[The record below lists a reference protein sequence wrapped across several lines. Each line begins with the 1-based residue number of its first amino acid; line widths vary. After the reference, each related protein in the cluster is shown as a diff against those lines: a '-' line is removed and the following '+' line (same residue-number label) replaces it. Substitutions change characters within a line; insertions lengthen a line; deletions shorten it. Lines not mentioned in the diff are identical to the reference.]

1 MKVPPQTY
9 RIFELLS
16 KGQFICSNSTDEET
30 RKLYSLIDDEN
41 NFENLY
47 DYFSKINFKLE
58 KGDEYFY
65 FSRVETK
72 VDLERKITRAYQWI
86 DLVDFFK
93 TFDNSFS
100 TGTRIS
106 PHDILVKINT
116 DIELE
121 EKLTALKKYAGDK
134 EKQQEIIEKLF
145 ELMEK
150 DTFME
155 VENSI
160 TNTYKV
166 LSSFKYLEE
175 LILTINLPEEA
186 NNEKFK

>member
-1 MKVPPQTY
+1 MKVPPQTA

-16 KGQFICSNSTDEET
+16 KGQFICSNSTNDEIK
-30 RKLYSLIDDEN
+30 KLYNIIEDAN
-41 NFENLY
+41 NFDDLY
-47 DYFSKINFKLE
+47 DYFSQINFILE

-65 FSRVETK
+65 FSRQEGK
-72 VDLERKITRAYQWI
+72 VSLEKKIERAYQWI

-93 TFDNSFS
+93 TYDNSFGS
-100 TGTRIS
+100 GTRIS
-106 PHDILVKINT
+106 PHDILVRLNT

-134 EKQQEIIEKLF
+134 DNYNEIIGRLF

-150 DTFME
+150 DTFLE
-155 VENSI
+155 LDNPIS
-160 TNTYKV
+160 NTYKV

-175 LILTINLPEEA
+175 LILTINLPEETK
-186 NNEKFK
+186 NEKSK

>member
-1 MKVPPQTY
+1 MKVPPQTA

-16 KGQFICSNSTDEET
+16 KGQFICSNSTDDEIK
-30 RKLYSLIDDEN
+30 KLYNIIEDAN
-41 NFENLY
+41 NFDDLY
-47 DYFSKINFKLE
+47 DYFLQINFILE
-58 KGDEYFY
+58 KGDEYFH
-65 FSRVETK
+65 FSRQESK
-72 VDLERKITRAYQWI
+72 ASLENKIGRAYQWI

-93 TFDNSFS
+93 TYDNSFGS
-100 TGTRIS
+100 GTRIS
-106 PHDILVKINT
+106 PHDILVRLNT

-134 EKQQEIIEKLF
+134 DNYNEIIGRLF

-155 VENSI
+155 LDNPIS
-160 TNTYKV
+160 NTYKV

-175 LILTINLPEEA
+175 LILTINLPEETK
-186 NNEKFK
+186 NEKSK